1 MIQNSAPSNFVAETP
16 LARLVRFAG
25 GLDGVAGFLLLA
37 AIALAAALS
46 PWLPLENP
54 QHIDLYARFT
64 PPLHAG
70 HLLGTDALGRDIFSR
85 LLLGARFSLA
95 VALLSA
101 FLGLAIGGTLGCSA
115 GYAGGLWE
123 RFILRLADIFLS
135 VPVMMLA
142 ILVIAVLGANQM
154 HLIAV
159 LALTSWVRFARIA
172 RAETLK
178 LRTQTFILAAR
189 TLGASNMR
197 VLFYHL
203 LPALWP
209 SMLTLGALESSRL
222 LLMEASLSF
231 LGLGAQPP
239 APAWGRMLADGR
251 NYLTVA
257 WWVTVMPGLAILLT
271 VLAVT
276 LLGSALRRRFEE
288 QL

>member
-1 MIQNSAPSNFVAETP
+1 
-16 LARLVRFAG
+16 
-25 GLDGVAGFLLLA
+25 
-37 AIALAAALS
+37 
-46 PWLPLENP
+46 
-54 QHIDLYARFT
+54 
-64 PPLHAG
+64 
-70 HLLGTDALGRDIFSR
+70 
-85 LLLGARFSLA
+85 
-95 VALLSA
+95 
-101 FLGLAIGGTLGCSA
+101 
-115 GYAGGLWE
+115 
-123 RFILRLADIFLS
+123 
-135 VPVMMLA
+135 MMLA